1 MVLYI
6 DLDQKSWATR
16 DYTDSTTYDLSGTI
30 YRNAIMTTA
39 ETALDTFT
47 GSGTEFRL
55 VDPNTDQIIFSSSVT
70 GDFTLNSDG
79 TFQITFAQVRV
90 PFLSGAVK
98 LLWILEKSG
107 SRITAIGVNGSNMI
121 SIHAS

>member
-6 DLDQKSWATR
+6 DLNEKSWATR
-16 DYTDSTTYDLSGTI
+16 DFTDSTTYDLSGTI

-39 ETALDTFT
+39 DTALDTFT

-55 VDPNTDQIIFSSSVT
+55 VDPNTDQIIFSSST
-70 GDFTLNSDG
+70 TADFTLNSDG
-79 TFQITFAQVRV
+79 TFQITFSQNRV

-98 LLWILEKSG
+98 LIWILEKTDN
-107 SRITAIGVNGSNMI
+107 RITAIGVNGSNMI
-121 SIHAS
+121 NIHAS